1 MILDQIFVP
10 GKERQEKSL
19 EIDKASEQPIRSIVK
34 AISWRI
40 IGTLDTMV
48 IAWFIT
54 GELTMAISIGSIEV
68 VTKMLLYYGHE
79 RIWNF
84 IKWKK

>member
-1 MILDQIFVP
+1 MILDQILIPNKSKDEVSA
-10 GKERQEKSL
+10 KSAKTSEK
-19 EIDKASEQPIRSIVK
+19 PIRSAVK

-40 IGTLDTMV
+40 IGTLDTM
-48 IAWFIT
+48 IISYFIT

-79 RIWNF
+79 RIWNL
-84 IKWKK
+84 IKWRK